1 MAKLRKESRDVPS
14 SSSKPLRILA
24 SGTLFL
30 THTLAVPCHPAPSTV
45 IRASSV
51 STIRGGSASSILALL
66 AQFSSPVDPILV
78 ASLGGSDEG
87 KMITK
92 ELEREGVNTRYCK
105 VWPESG
111 VPSAWVI
118 QASMFAP
125 LFLHCTQNNKS
136 FVAENDT
143 RTVINHNPLPD
154 ITHEEFVSLLGP
166 LLVPENYYMYSSP
179 SPSPTLTLP
188 PGPTP
193 SLSPM
198 YQSPN
203 ILNPNTPAPFDWI
216 HFEGRSVKTTLNNIT
231 GLDSLAR
238 ERKWRSHCVFS
249 VDVGRRSRQGIEAV

>member
-118 QASMFAP
+118 QA
-125 LFLHCTQNNKS
+125 N
-136 FVAENDT
+136 
-143 RTVINHNPLPD
+143 

-179 SPSPTLTLP
+179 SPSPTLTSP